1 MPSWIPGSRHSIS
14 SEVIRMAK
22 RELASKKY
30 AKRSTA
36 AEFWHRLRRNKGAM
50 IGLALAVCI
59 ILIALIAPLIF
70 DYETQVINQNIP
82 NKLKAP
88 SSDHPFGT
96 DELGRDIMAR
106 VMYGA
111 RYSLA
116 VGIVA
121 VAIAMVVGTT
131 LGCIAGFM
139 GGTVS
144 EVIMRITDIFCSV
157 PTMLMAIAIV
167 SAFGVSLANLMVA
180 VGITSAPQFVRIA
193 RASIM
198 TVRHEDYVEAARAI
212 GMPSWQIV
220 LVHMLPNSISPLI
233 VQATQR
239 LAGAIISASS
249 LSFLGLGVPAPTPE
263 WGSMLSGGR
272 NFIRNYPYLT
282 MFPGIAIMLTVLAFN
297 LLGDGVRDA
306 IDPKLKR

>member
-1 MPSWIPGSRHSIS
+1 
-14 SEVIRMAK
+14 MANK
-22 RELASKKY
+22 RELTSKKY

-36 AEFWHRLRRNKGAM
+36 AEFWHRLKRNKGAM
-50 IGLALAVCI
+50 IGLVLAVCI

-88 SSDHPFGT
+88 SRDHPFGT

-139 GGTVS
+139 GGPVS

-198 TVRHEDYVEAARAI
+198 TVRNEDYVEAARAI
-212 GMPSWQIV
+212 GMPSWKIV

-263 WGSMLSGGR
+263 WGTMLSGGR

>member
-1 MPSWIPGSRHSIS
+1 
-14 SEVIRMAK
+14 MAKK

-36 AEFWHRLRRNKGAM
+36 AEFWHRLKKNKGAM
-50 IGLALAVCI
+50 IGLALAICI
-59 ILIALIAPLIF
+59 ILIALIAPLVY
-70 DYETQVINQNIP
+70 DYDTQVINQNIP
-82 NKLKAP
+82 NKLKPP
-88 SSDHPFGT
+88 SREHPFGT

-106 VMYGA
+106 VLYGA
-111 RYSLA
+111 RYSLS
-116 VGIVA
+116 VGTVA
-121 VAIAMVVGTT
+121 VLIAILVGVT

-139 GGTVS
+139 GGTIS
-144 EVIMRITDIFCSV
+144 EIIMRVTDIFCSV

-198 TVRHEDYVEAARAI
+198 TVRNEDYVEAARAI
-212 GMPSWQIV
+212 GMPSWKIV

-239 LAGAIISASS
+239 IASAIISASS
-249 LSFLGLGVPAPTPE
+249 LSFLGLGVPAPAPE

-282 MFPGIAIMLTVLAFN
+282 MFPGLAIMLTVLAFN

>member
-1 MPSWIPGSRHSIS
+1 
-14 SEVIRMAK
+14 MAK
-22 RELASKKY
+22 KELTSKKY
-30 AKRSTA
+30 AKRSTMG
-36 AEFWHRLRRNKGAM
+36 EVWHRLKKNKGAM
-50 IGLALAVCI
+50 FGLFLAIAI
-59 ILIALIAPLIF
+59 IIIALISPYIF
-70 DYETQVINQNIP
+70 DYETEVIKQNIP
-82 NKLKAP
+82 GKLKWP
-88 SSDHPFGT
+88 SAEHPFGT
-96 DELGRDIMAR
+96 DELGRDVMAR
-106 VMYGA
+106 VFYAA

-121 VAIAMVVGTT
+121 VAIATVIGVT

-139 GGTVS
+139 GGAVS
-144 EVIMRITDIFCSV
+144 EIIMRITDIFCSI

-167 SAFGVSLANLMVA
+167 SAFGVSLTNLMLA

-198 TVRHEDYVEAARAI
+198 TVRNEDYVEAARAI

-220 LVHMLPNSISPLI
+220 VTHMLPNSISPLI

-239 LAGAIISASS
+239 IASAIISASS
-249 LSFLGLGVPAPTPE
+249 LTFLGLGVPAPEPE
-263 WGSMLSGGR
+263 WGGMLSGGR
-272 NFIRNYPYLT
+272 NFIRDYSYLT
-282 MFPGIAIMLTVLAFN
+282 IFPGVAIMLTVLAFN

>member
-1 MPSWIPGSRHSIS
+1 
-14 SEVIRMAK
+14 MAK